1 MDHQE
6 KLEMEQFL
14 EAHPMADDIVQF
26 FILFGIVIL
35 LPFVW
40 LKDKIHELVG

>member
-1 MDHQE
+1 VDHQE

-14 EAHPMADDIVQF
+14 EVHPVIDGLVQF
-26 FILFGIVIL
+26 FLLAGIVIL

-40 LKDKIHELVG
+40 AKDKFHELVG